1 MSALRS
7 VADVLCRHG
16 RRRVDPTPK
25 LEILLLALSNTRVL
39 DIRFGRRFI
48 DNGVYGVKAVSL
60 QSESDSRWVTRSDFG
75 LDQLSPSTRA
85 AFVLTIWWMAA
96 SS

>member
-25 LEILLLALSNTRVL
+25 LEILLLALPNTRVL

-48 DNGVYGVKAVSL
+48 NNGVKAVSL
-60 QSESDSRWVTRSDFG
+60 QSESDSRWVTCSDLG
-75 LDQLSPSTRA
+75 LAQLNPSTRA